1 MLQGNAAEPPGILA
15 ASQARRRAGREARN
29 PERTADGRPVTA
41 GESQDLMND
50 APPTTKTVLIAED
63 NMDNR
68 IIYATMLSH
77 VGYRVVEADNGVE
90 AVRVARTERPD
101 IILMDISMPLMD
113 GYEATR
119 VLKADPQTRGIPIV
133 AVTAHA
139 MVTDRDAAK
148 EAGCDDYV
156 SKPVEPQGIRSVV
169 ERWIGAAR

>member
-1 MLQGNAAEPPGILA
+1 
-15 ASQARRRAGREARN
+15 
-29 PERTADGRPVTA
+29 
-41 GESQDLMND
+41 MND

-119 VLKADPQTRGIPIV
+119 VLKADPETRGIPIV